1 MIVEQIVQVPS
12 WCVKALEFDVKLSAA
27 CWTID
32 TAGTRFAFHTQLAF
46 TTGTGDFHLRYVR
59 REGEVMHARSAFE
72 MRWTLVNA
80 SNEYFSAFGAANFFF
95 LPILSGD
102 RVINSDFS

>member
-1 MIVEQIVQVPS
+1 MIVEPIVQVPK
-12 WCVKALEFDVKLSAA
+12 WYLKALEFDVELSAA

-32 TAGTRFAFHTQLAF
+32 TASTRFAFHTQLAF
-46 TTGTGDFHLRYVR
+46 TTGAGDFHLGYVR

-72 MRWTLVNA
+72 MRWAFVNA
-80 SNEYFSAFGAANFFF
+80 SNEYFPTFGAANFFF

-102 RVINSDFS
+102 RVINSNFG

>member
-80 SNEYFSAFGAANFFF
+80 SNEYFPAFGAANFCF